1 MFLIFK
7 EKNGSLIRVT
17 ADNLLSADCQFVEVN
32 AVYENGIGRPA
43 KKKVTT
49 EPDGKRFFIWN
60 DERVYLGDYLSSTI
74 EDLQV
79 QCANDDMPIEMIYS
93 TLIRYS
99 EDIAFLMFP
108 TPYSAVSDKVSE
120 ETLTKKMLYIPSQ
133 RKKNTKDNWNKE
145 IIVTPYNKEYWP
157 SFSDLKISVIDFAQ
171 LIKTGQLVVVNKHK
185 FISDYT
191 QRITDFEKL
200 SKMKKKRFVKKNGE
214 LERFSV

>member
-7 EKNGSLIRVT
+7 EKNGPLIGVT

-32 AVYENGIGRPA
+32 AVFENGIGRPA
-43 KKKVTT
+43 KKKATT

-60 DERVYLGDYLSSTI
+60 DEWVYLGDYLSSTI

-93 TLIRYS
+93 TLIRNS

-133 RKKNTKDNWNKE
+133 RKKNTKDNWN
-145 IIVTPYNKEYWP
+145 
-157 SFSDLKISVIDFAQ
+157 
-171 LIKTGQLVVVNKHK
+171 
-185 FISDYT
+185 
-191 QRITDFEKL
+191 
-200 SKMKKKRFVKKNGE
+200 
-214 LERFSV
+214 